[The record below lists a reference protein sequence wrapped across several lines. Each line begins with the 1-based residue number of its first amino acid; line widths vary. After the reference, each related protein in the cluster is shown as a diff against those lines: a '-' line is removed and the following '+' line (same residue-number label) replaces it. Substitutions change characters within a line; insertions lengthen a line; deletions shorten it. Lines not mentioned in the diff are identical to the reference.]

1 VVSAVLA
8 VLVVLGDVLAVL
20 TASTTVSTTAFT
32 IVSTT
37 AFTIVSTIASTTAEA
52 IVAEDTIAAAEAIVA
67 AVDNYRFLTKTPL
80 RNKEEKSPYTYCW
93 GSSLQN

>member
-1 VVSAVLA
+1 M
-8 VLVVLGDVLAVL
+8 LVVLGDVLAVL
-20 TASTTVSTTAFT
+20 TASTTASTTAFT

-52 IVAEDTIAAAEAIVA
+52 IAAAEAIVA

-80 RNKEEKSPYTYCW
+80 RTKEEKSPYAYCW